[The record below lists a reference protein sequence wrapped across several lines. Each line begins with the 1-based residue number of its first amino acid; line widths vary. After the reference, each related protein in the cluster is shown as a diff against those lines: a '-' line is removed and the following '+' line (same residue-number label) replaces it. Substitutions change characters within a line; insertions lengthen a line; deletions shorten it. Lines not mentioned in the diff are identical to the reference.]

1 MDSKKKKRCI
11 IGIILFVILV
21 IVILLCLRSCHNESP
36 PPDDTN
42 TTEESELPK
51 SLDFEALEDQ
61 EKITIPAVTGL
72 NMTAGQLNQE
82 VNFYNPDTNN
92 CYFQLS
98 LYLSDDTLL
107 YQSDLLQPAESINEI
122 KLSQELKRGI
132 YSNCRLVFDCFTL
145 DEAKEKLNSGT
156 VIMEITAR

>member
-1 MDSKKKKRCI
+1 MDSRKKKRCI
-11 IGIILFVILV
+11 IGIILLVILIIVV
-21 IVILLCLRSCHNESP
+21 ILCLRSCHNQSP
-36 PPDDTN
+36 PNDTN

-51 SLDFEALEDQ
+51 SLDFEALEEQ

-82 VNFYNPDTNN
+82 VNFYNPETNS

-107 YQSDLLQPAESINEI
+107 YQSDLLKPAESINEI

-132 YSNCRLVFDCFTL
+132 YSNCRLVFDCFTM
-145 DEAKEKLNSGT
+145 DEEKEKLNSGT